1 MKESIVNALVH
12 LFAIIESVKDDTDLV
27 DSGQVIVKP
36 YMERSGLT
44 PELIK
49 EYLRLYYDYLSFYK
63 EANTTP
69 NGDHELGIDSTSI
82 LQVAKIC
89 NQLNKELQY
98 PERMLVFIQLLELIN
113 TDQKVSPKENEFI
126 SLVAMNFNLN
136 KDEVKSIKSFIIDP
150 DRTDLDKKN
159 TLIINNKMT
168 EWPEEVAWMMRKK
181 NKKVPGSTEFRHM
194 FVENLFGEIVI
205 HRIKSVDTFVF
216 KYDGPLNLYVEGKK
230 IVKNKFYLLKPGAII
245 KGPNIRSIYESDIT
259 NEFLK
264 DSSNVKIVL
273 AGENLEFHFKNSKQG
288 IQRFNFYEESG
299 HLIGVMGGSG
309 VGKSTLINLLNGK
322 VHPTHGRVIING
334 YSIHRA
340 STEGVIG
347 YVPQDDLLFEEL
359 TVYQNLHFNA
369 QICFSDFSE
378 DLLEKTVNKVLED
391 LDLMDIKDLKVGD
404 PLNKF
409 ISGGQ
414 RKRLN
419 IALELMREPSVLY
432 VDEPTSGL
440 SSMDSEKV
448 MLLLKNLARSG
459 KLVLCI
465 IHQPSS
471 DIFKLFDKLWIL
483 DKGGYPI
490 YNGNPIDAVV
500 YFKTMSTQVNAAE
513 SECVKCGNVIPDQIL
528 QIVEAKEINDGGHVT
543 KQRRVKPE
551 EWYDRYKAN
560 IEPRIKKL
568 RYEERLPPTNFHIPD
583 TFRQFVIYSKRN
595 IYSKLSNTQYILIN
609 LLEAPALAFIL
620 AYFSKYAPG
629 GSYHFIDNKNLPVYL
644 FMSVVVALF
653 MGMSVSAEEIF
664 KDRRIRERESFLN
677 LSRVSYINSKLFYL
691 FTLSAFQTIC
701 FVLIGNYV
709 LEIEGMT
716 GFYWLILFS
725 TSCFANLVGLNI
737 SSALNSIITIYILIP
752 FILVPQLLLGGAM
765 IKFDELQK
773 TIAKQEYVPIVGDVM
788 VSRWAYEAINVAQFK
803 HNDYEKNFFDVEE
816 KISQISFQRAYLLP
830 KMQSLVQ
837 EIVRDS
843 TNFESHTS
851 DFDLLKN
858 ELGILR
864 SEFQTRLFPYE
875 SSLTPALF
883 TPAIG
888 NRLYLFLEEL
898 RAEFQAQYQEQINVR
913 DSIYDA
919 MVAKDGKD
927 GVFEMKRKY
936 YNESVADLVQNR
948 NEFNKIIRVDDH
960 FVQKKDPIF
969 KIPSTQ
975 VGRAHFYAPVKR
987 LGNFSIDTVWFNL
1000 IVIWLMILFL
1010 YVVLLDDTL
1019 KKIINFFAKF
1029 SSRY

>member
-36 YMERSGLT
+36 YMERNGLT

-69 NGDHELGIDSTSI
+69 TGDHELGIDSTSI

-113 TDQKVSPKENEFI
+113 TDQKVSPKEAEFI

-136 KDEVKSIKSFIIDP
+136 KDEVKSLRSFIIDP
-150 DRTDLDKKN
+150 DRKDLDKRN
-159 TLIINNKMT
+159 TLLINNKLT
-168 EWPEEVAWMMRKK
+168 EWPEEMAWMMRKK
-181 NKKVPGSTEFRHM
+181 TKKTPGSEFLHM
-194 FVENLFGEIVI
+194 YVENLFGEILI
-205 HRIKSVDTFVF
+205 HRIKSVETFVF
-216 KYDGPLNLYVEGKK
+216 KYEGPLNLYIEGKK
-230 IVKNKFYLLKPGAII
+230 IVKGKFYLLKPGAII

-259 NEFLK
+259 SEFLK
-264 DSSNVKIVL
+264 EENKVKIVL
-273 AGENLEFHFKNSKQG
+273 AGENLEFQFKNSSQG

-322 VHPTHGRVIING
+322 ILPTSGRVIING

-359 TVYQNLHFNA
+359 TVYQNLYFNA

-378 DLLEKTVNKVLED
+378 TRLQKTVDKVLED
-391 LDLMDIKDLKVGD
+391 LDLMEIKDLKVGD

-419 IALELMREPSVLY
+419 IALELMREPSVLF

-528 QIVEAKEINDGGHVT
+528 QIVEAKEISDGGHVT

-551 EWYDRYKAN
+551 EWYDRYKSN
-560 IEPRIKKL
+560 IEPKLKKL
-568 RYEERLPPTNFHIPD
+568 RFEERLPPTNFHIPD
-583 TFRQFVIYSKRN
+583 TWNQFLIYSKRN
-595 IYSKLSNTQYILIN
+595 LYSKISNTQYILIN
-609 LLEAPALAFIL
+609 LLEAPLLAFIL
-620 AYFSKYAPG
+620 AYFSKYAPNG
-629 GSYHFIDNKNLPVYL
+629 TYTFIENKNLPVYL

-664 KDRRIRERESFLN
+664 KDRKIRERERFLN
-677 LSRVSYINSKLFYL
+677 LSRAAYINSKMFFLFC
-691 FTLSAFQTIC
+691 LSGFQTLC

-709 LEIEGMT
+709 LEIQGMSIY
-716 GFYWLILFS
+716 YWIILFS
-725 TSCFANLVGLNI
+725 TSCFANMVGLNI

-773 TIAKQEYVPIVGDVM
+773 TIAKQEYVPVVGDIM
-788 VSRWAYEAINVAQFK
+788 VSRWAYEALNVAQFK
-803 HNDYEKNFFDVEE
+803 HNQYEKHFFEVEE
-816 KISQISFQRAYLLP
+816 KVSQVSFQRAYLLP
-830 KMQSLVQ
+830 KLQSTVQ
-837 EIVRDS
+837 QIMSDSANYGSYERD
-843 TNFESHTS
+843 FI
-851 DFDLLKN
+851 LLKN
-858 ELGILR
+858 ELQNLR
-864 SEFQTRLFPYE
+864 DELKVRPFLFE
-875 SSLTPALF
+875 ASLTPTLF
-883 TPAIG
+883 N
-888 NRLYLFLEEL
+888 NRVGERLGLYLEGI
-898 RAEFQAQYQEQINVR
+898 RVEFQEDYNVYTTRR
-913 DSIYDA
+913 DSIYESL
-919 MVAKDGKD
+919 VAKYGKD
-927 GVFEMKRKY
+927 AVYKMKQNY
-936 YNESVADLVQNR
+936 YNESLADLVQNR

-969 KIPSTQ
+969 KTPSTN
-975 VGRAHFYAPVKR
+975 VGRSHFYAPVKR
-987 LGNFSIDTVWFNL
+987 VGSFEMDTVWFNVM
-1000 IVIWLMILFL
+1000 VIWVMIGIL
-1010 YVVLLDDTL
+1010 YVILLDDRL
-1019 KKIINFFAKF
+1019 KKIISSFEKF
-1029 SSRY
+1029 SSTN